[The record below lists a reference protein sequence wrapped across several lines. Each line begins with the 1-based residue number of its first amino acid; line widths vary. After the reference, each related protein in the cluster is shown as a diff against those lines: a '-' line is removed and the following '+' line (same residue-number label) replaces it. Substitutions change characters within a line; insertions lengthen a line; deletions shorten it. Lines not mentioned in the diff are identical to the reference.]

1 MISFLSNVA
10 ETIILTIVICTI
22 LELLLPDSKNK
33 KYIKVIMGI
42 YLIFNIISP
51 IINNKEILATDFNN
65 VLNNAQS
72 ISTESIDNKSSMDE
86 QLEKVYKQKLDE
98 EVEKKINELGYIVN
112 GLQIEAKLLGDN
124 AGIYSIKAN
133 VNKME
138 NSKENNENTTNN
150 SNENKVKEVEKV
162 EEVKIS
168 IGDRIK
174 NKIEEKTNNTEEE
187 KTLQENLANYYQIES
202 NVVSIS
208 IN

>member
-65 VLNNAQS
+65 VLNNSQS
-72 ISTESIDNKSSMDE
+72 IRTESIDNKSSMDE
-86 QLEKVYKQKLDE
+86 GLEKVYKQKLDE
-98 EVEKKINELGYIVN
+98 EVEKKINELGYIAN

-133 VNKME
+133 VSKME
-138 NSKENNENTTNN
+138 NNKKNNENTNN
-150 SNENKVKEVEKV
+150 LAENQIKEVEKV
-162 EEVKIS
+162 DEVKIS

-174 NKIEEKTNNTEEE
+174 NKIAEKANNTEEE
-187 KTLQENLANYYQIES
+187 KKLQEDLANYYQINS

>member
-51 IINNKEILATDFNN
+51 IINNKEILATNFNN

-98 EVEKKINELGYIVN
+98 EVEKKINEFGYVVS

-124 AGIYSIKAN
+124 AGIYSINAN
-133 VNKME
+133 VTKME
-138 NSKENNENTTNN
+138 NSKEANENTN
-150 SNENKVKEVEKV
+150 SLNENKVKDVEKV
-162 EEVKIS
+162 DEVKIS

-174 NKIEEKTNNTEEE
+174 NKIEEKTNNTEDE
-187 KTLQENLANYYQIES
+187 KKLQEDLANYYQIDS

>member
-98 EVEKKINELGYIVN
+98 EVEKKINELGYVVN

-150 SNENKVKEVEKV
+150 LNENKVKEVEKV

>member
-51 IINNKEILATDFNN
+51 IINNKEILATNFNN

-98 EVEKKINELGYIVN
+98 EVEKKINEFGYVVN

-138 NSKENNENTTNN
+138 NIKEDNENTTNN
-150 SNENKVKEVEKV
+150 LNENKIKEVEKV

-174 NKIEEKTNNTEEE
+174 NKIEEKTNNTEDE
-187 KTLQENLANYYQIES
+187 KKLQEDLANYYQIDS

>member
-51 IINNKEILATDFNN
+51 IINNKEILATNFNN

-98 EVEKKINELGYIVN
+98 EVEKKINEFGYVVN

-124 AGIYSIKAN
+124 AGIYSINAN
-133 VNKME
+133 VSKME
-138 NSKENNENTTNN
+138 NSKEANENTNN
-150 SNENKVKEVEKV
+150 LNENKVKDVEKV
-162 EEVKIS
+162 DEVKIS

-174 NKIEEKTNNTEEE
+174 NKIEEKTNNTEDE
-187 KTLQENLANYYQIES
+187 KKLQEDLANYYQIDS
-202 NVVSIS
+202 NIVSIS